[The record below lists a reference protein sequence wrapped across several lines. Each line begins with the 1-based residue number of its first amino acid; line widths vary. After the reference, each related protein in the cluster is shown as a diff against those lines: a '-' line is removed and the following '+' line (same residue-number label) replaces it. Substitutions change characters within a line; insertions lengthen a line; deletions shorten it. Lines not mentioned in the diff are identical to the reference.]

1 MRVRI
6 VGTGLVGS
14 SLGMALT
21 RAGADVLLEDLNSSH
36 ARIAAGLG
44 AGRVAT
50 DDEPVDAIVVAS
62 PPAAIAGVVTR
73 MLERHP
79 EAVITDVGSV
89 KSSIIRAVTAA
100 SDRPERYVPGH
111 PMAGSQLT
119 GPLTASADLFTDR
132 TWVIT
137 PQAGNSPEDV
147 DLVHRLARLCG
158 ARVVEL
164 DADLH
169 DEAVAQVKIGS
180 TRLNSSHSV

>member
-100 SDRPERYVPGH
+100 SDR
-111 PMAGSQLT
+111 A
-119 GPLTASADLFTDR
+119 
-132 TWVIT
+132 
-137 PQAGNSPEDV
+137 
-147 DLVHRLARLCG
+147 
-158 ARVVEL
+158 
-164 DADLH
+164 
-169 DEAVAQVKIGS
+169 
-180 TRLNSSHSV
+180 